1 MVVRKNNITKK
12 TTDWKAYKKSTAI
25 IILIG
30 VLLIATTF
38 AVFIFPLNSKDSF
51 RIGNSNYDFY
61 WIAKSIKLGLDL
73 EGGMYA
79 VYEADLSQFSNAED
93 KNNAIDGT
101 ISNLESLLFNE
112 GYPESTVTRQGENQ
126 IRVEVPSIQDT
137 DRLIELLGE
146 PAVLEFKD
154 ESGTVLVTGSNH
166 LENAS
171 ARIYEGQ
178 HIIAL
183 TFNAE
188 GAKLFAEATEKNIGK
203 TIGIFINGEK
213 VMEPKVNVAITD
225 GNAIIQGN
233 YNQQTAKDM
242 ATKINAGTFA
252 VNLSPISAAP
262 ISPTLGQDAMKA
274 SIIAGIVGLACIIL
288 FLILYY
294 RGLGLA
300 ATTALII
307 YSIMYIYLLALIP
320 WVQLTLPSIAGIILS
335 IGMAVDANIIIFER
349 IKEEK
354 RLGGLGKGI
363 PSSVAIGFKK
373 GLPAIIDGNVT
384 TILGAIIMI
393 IFGAASIKG
402 FGITL
407 LIGNLL
413 SMFSALVITRL
424 FINCFLSLNNE
435 NEAFYALSFREV
447 KNEKKKA

>member
-1 MVVRKNNITKK
+1 MRKNKITKK
-12 TTDWKAYKKSTAI
+12 TTDWKAFQKSTAI
-25 IILIG
+25 IILVIIA
-30 VLLIATTF
+30 LISITLAI
-38 AVFIFPLNSKDSF
+38 FIFPLNKKDSF
-51 RIGNSNYDFY
+51 RIGKGNYDFY
-61 WIAKSIKLGLDL
+61 WISKSIKLGLDL

-79 VYEADLSQFSNAED
+79 VYEADLSQFANAEE
-93 KNNAIDGT
+93 KNNAMDGT

-112 GYPESTVTRQGENQ
+112 GYPEATVTKQGENQ

-146 PAVLEFKD
+146 PAILEFKD
-154 ESGTVLVTGSNH
+154 ESGTVLVTGSKH

-183 TFNAE
+183 TFNTE
-188 GAKLFAEATEKNIGK
+188 GAKLFAEATEKNVGK
-203 TIGIFINGEK
+203 TIGIYINGEK

-225 GNAIIQGN
+225 GNAIISGN

-274 SIIAGIVGLACIIL
+274 SIIAGVVGLACIIL
-288 FLILYY
+288 FLMLYY
-294 RGLGLA
+294 RGFGIA
-300 ATTALII
+300 ASSALII
-307 YSIMYIYLLALIP
+307 YSIIYIYLLALIP

-335 IGMAVDANIIIFER
+335 IGMAVDANIIVFER

-363 PSSVAIGFKK
+363 PSSVAIGFRK

-384 TILGAIIMI
+384 TILGAIVMI
-393 IFGAASIKG
+393 VFGAASIKG

-424 FINCFLSLNNE
+424 IINCFLSLNNE
-435 NEAFYALSFREV
+435 NETFYALSFKEV